1 MDLLSLFVERS
12 VDFHD
17 NISALAPNKSENEEE
32 SAGTENKMTADH
44 LKKCVDTLRVVSER
58 DDLERKNDLHPSHE
72 DRMHVL
78 DLLVNTHTYG
88 MEMKQAALSAS
99 TWLNA
104 IGRTGKSEVTRESF
118 NFSSSVKCISE
129 DQMMKMNNEELRSL
143 IKAAHTQLVEKN
155 ELNERLN
162 NELSDCRAEIGR
174 LKSVSRNEVSQ
185 THVYIYG
192 NCFRYSNLIK
202 FSSNH
207 FFPRTNRFLML
218 MRVTIRRLRAQ
229 HVRLVNFR
237 LILIYM
243 ST

>member
-1 MDLLSLFVERS
+1 VQRTGDIEREDALDLLSLFVERS
-12 VDFHD
+12 VDFHE
-17 NISALAPNKSENEEE
+17 NITALAPDKSENEEE
-32 SAGTENKMTADH
+32 SASTGTKMTVDH
-44 LKKCVDTLRVVSER
+44 LKKCVDALRVVSER
-58 DDLERKNDLHPSHE
+58 DDVEGKNDLHPSHK
-72 DRMHVL
+72 DRMYVL

-104 IGRTGKSEVTRESF
+104 IGRTGKTEVTRESF

-129 DQMMKMNNEELRSL
+129 DQMMQMNSGELRSL

-185 THVYIYG
+185 RHAYFYVI
-192 NCFRYSNLIK
+192 
-202 FSSNH
+202 FSI
-207 FFPRTNRFLML
+207 F
-218 MRVTIRRLRAQ
+218 
-229 HVRLVNFR
+229 
-237 LILIYM
+237 
-243 ST
+243 